1 MLRPPGDGFGRT
13 DAVFGGTPRGVL
25 AHLARASLGRHSVVT
40 PSDGIHS
47 VGWMTTET
55 VDDDDRGT
63 GRRPELW
70 EHPPRRPSRG
80 GRGTTTGTT
89 TTTTKTG
96 RFVEE
101 VGVGRGDDS
110 SAATTRR
117 PWRETEEDEDEE
129 EEDDDDVAYELDPAW
144 AARFAAT
151 EKMRAAR
158 AKERAR
164 RNAGD
169 RGGGGRGRGR
179 GGNAAA
185 MGRAPRAEEA
195 AMRVEALVRRSRV
208 RDDGDDG
215 GGDDDDAR
223 AAADG
228 VGPSAL
234 AWVRKVELY
243 GEVGAVEVGRLEA
256 EINAAFDA
264 WMDAGDA
271 AYFPTVI

>member
-1 MLRPPGDGFGRT
+1 MVHPL
-13 DAVFGGTPRGVL
+13 GVL
-25 AHLARASLGRHSVVT
+25 AYTSHARPSVVT
-40 PSDGIHS
+40 PSFRRHS

-80 GRGTTTGTT
+80 GRGTTTTGTT
-89 TTTTKTG
+89 TGTTTKTG

-110 SAATTRR
+110 SAATTTR

-129 EEDDDDVAYELDPAW
+129 EEDDGDDDVAYELDPAW

-208 RDDGDDG
+208 RDDGYDG
-215 GGDDDDAR
+215 GGGGDDAR

>member
-1 MLRPPGDGFGRT
+1 
-13 DAVFGGTPRGVL
+13 
-25 AHLARASLGRHSVVT
+25 
-40 PSDGIHS
+40 
-47 VGWMTTET
+47 MTTET

-80 GRGTTTGTT
+80 GRGTTTTGTT
-89 TTTTKTG
+89 TTGTTTKTG

-129 EEDDDDVAYELDPAW
+129 DDDGDDDVAYELDPAW

-185 MGRAPRAEEA
+185 TGRAPRAEEA

-208 RDDGDDG
+208 RDDGYDG